1 MSEELL
7 VVLLGLILVLLYAL
21 KTRERFVLK
30 YGNPFKGQDLI
41 SFDREA
47 KGTRL
52 FATTPDTC
60 PADRPILDGG
70 LCYPECDD
78 GYHGIGPVCWADTT
92 DIGPGILADFRTCSG
107 SVEEGGMGIETPQN
121 KRAYTDIGLFC
132 FWPGKWDAECNSEK
146 RDLFGNCYAWD
157 VEWKIELPD
166 LVPKGLRCPGRTFQL
181 TSLFDLLGEGLG
193 KISDAT
199 GVDLGGSKLKTNIDD
214 FKDLVDGL
222 CYRQCPSEKPNHI
235 GGAPYL
241 CTKGE
246 RGISY
251 GRGAGTVPPLFA
263 FGP

>member
-7 VVLLGLILVLLYAL
+7 ILLLGIILVLLYSL
-21 KTRERFVLK
+21 KSRETFVLK

-41 SFDREA
+41 SFDRDA

-60 PADRPILDGG
+60 PADRPVLDAG
-70 LCYPECDD
+70 LCYEECEE
-78 GYHGIGPVCWADTT
+78 GYHGVGPVCWADTT
-92 DIGPGILADFRTCSG
+92 DIGPGVLADFRTCTG
-107 SVEEGGMGIETPQN
+107 KYEEGGMGLHDG
-121 KRAYTDIGLFC
+121 YTDIGLLC
-132 FWPGKWDAECNSEK
+132 FYPGKWDAECEGGDEGK
-146 RDLFGNCYAWD
+146 DAFGNCFAWN
-157 VEWKIELPD
+157 VRLKIDPPD
-166 LVPKGLRCPGRTFQL
+166 IKPKGLRCPGRTFQL
-181 TSLFDLLGEGLG
+181 TMLTDLLGEGLG
-193 KISDAT
+193 KLSDMT

-222 CYRQCPSEKPNHI
+222 CYRQCPSDKPNHI
-235 GGAPYL
+235 GGMPYL

-246 RGISY
+246 RGLSY